1 MIAPRPNPSL
11 LIAVLLACLMALT
24 RYHHFGSSTLLPDA
38 SFAVFLLAGFY
49 LRSPWWLAL
58 FMAEAALIDSVTIAG
73 GVSAFCVTPAYAF
86 LIPTYGVLWLAGRV
100 YGRLH
105 RWAWATLVP
114 LAAVVFAGVA
124 VAFLISSGSFYLFS
138 SYFPDMSGLEYAG
151 RVAQYFPPYLTG
163 ACLYVVLAAMIHVAV
178 RTGWIPR
185 QQGIDI
191 EGTGPH

>member
-1 MIAPRPNPSL
+1 VIAPRPNPSL

-24 RYHHFGSSTLLPDA
+24 RYHHFGSSAFLPDA

-73 GVSAFCVTPAYAF
+73 GVSAFCVTPAYAL

-100 YGRLH
+100 YSRLH
-105 RWAWATLVP
+105 RWAWTTLVP
-114 LAAVVFAGVA
+114 LAAVALVGVA

-138 SYFPDMSGLEYAG
+138 GYFPEMSALEYAG
-151 RVAQYFPPYLTG
+151 RVARYFPPYLTS
-163 ACLYVVLAAMIHVAV
+163 ACLYLALAAMIHVAV
-178 RTGWIPR
+178 RTGLIPR
-185 QQGIDI
+185 RQSTDI